1 MSEILKKK
9 PKINE
14 NLKIIEYIGSYYA
27 TFDGERIWEIDTSTY
42 AVLEMCDGTK
52 TVEQIAEEIAK
63 IIEAKKEDVIPT
75 LQRML
80 EELEKNK
87 FIRFI

>member
-1 MSEILKKK
+1 LSDILEKK
-9 PKINE
+9 PKMNE
-14 NLKIIEYIGSYYA
+14 KLKVIKYIESYYA
-27 TFDGERIWEIDTSTY
+27 TFDGEKIWELDTSAY
-42 AVLEMCDGTK
+42 AVLKMCDGTK

-63 IIEAKKEDVIPT
+63 IIESKKEDVIPT

-87 FIRFI
+87 FIKFV

>member
-1 MSEILKKK
+1 MPGILEKK
-9 PKINE
+9 PKMNE

-42 AVLEMCDGTK
+42 AVLKMCDGTK
-52 TVEQIAEEIAK
+52 TVEEIAEEIAK
-63 IIEAKKEDVIPT
+63 IIDSKKEDIIPT
-75 LQRML
+75 LQKML

-87 FIRFI
+87 FITFV